1 MYLYGIYNGYEILL
15 VGVGGQVKVN
25 GTYGRLLLGPGMWK
39 DCGYLAGYKSS
50 KHLTYWIIQQQD
62 CTDMHIYG

>member
-1 MYLYGIYNGYEILL
+1 M
-15 VGVGGQVKVN
+15 VH
-25 GTYGRLLLGPGMWK
+25 GRLLLGPGMWK

-50 KHLTYWIIQQQD
+50 KHLTYWMTKQQE